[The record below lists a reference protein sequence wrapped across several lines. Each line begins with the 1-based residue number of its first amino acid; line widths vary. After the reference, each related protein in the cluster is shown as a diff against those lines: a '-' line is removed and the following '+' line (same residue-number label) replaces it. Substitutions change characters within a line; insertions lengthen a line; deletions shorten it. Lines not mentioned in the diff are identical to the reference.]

1 MTGAQAQLPDPR
13 KSRAVLVGVSDYT
26 TLEGLPGV
34 ENNIASLHEAMT
46 DPELW
51 GLPAENC
58 VALLNPASPDE
69 VLDVVHQAAS
79 EATDALLFYYA
90 GHGLLDNR
98 FELYLA
104 LPGADNDRLY
114 RAVRYDDIRREVVG
128 TALSCYGKV
137 VLLDCCYSG
146 RALQGGM
153 GGSVD
158 DLADQARVD
167 GTYLMTATAET
178 RKALAPP
185 GERYTAFTGALVDK
199 LTRGLPDGP
208 ALLDMETL
216 FHHMKADLQARHF
229 PVPQQRSRND
239 GRAIA
244 LVRNRWGM
252 GSRAPVERP
261 PIETRVVP
269 RMPPGFETLLRC
281 RPADMYAE
289 VQALRARQQD
299 ELAQQVLAACAAAR
313 PDQEVAAIVGLL
325 RRSGAFTDVS
335 SVLTTAGSRSPDEV
349 LRIVDALHDSDLP
362 GEAGILIREA
372 GHGSVGDAAALAHLL
387 QEDGR
392 TGELV
397 ELLDAALDSAQASS
411 SLIDLVNALWVAGL
425 REEVDSLIERTV
437 TKLPASTVLA
447 LADELRSVGREE
459 TAFGLYAA
467 SAEAVVSRPPD
478 VVAQLCHAMIEAGR
492 VSEGDRLAQAAI
504 DSTTE
509 GRGFLEVALAFWGIG
524 QEDTADR
531 ALARAAE
538 VLPNADVITL
548 VAELRTRGLDD
559 AAHRFCL
566 RGMVSRSAQSIEE
579 IIAAL
584 RDEGWPVLAKELLE
598 GTAAQASPG
607 TVVDLLRL
615 CSTGDRQRVLRVA
628 SEREQQDLAELMKGL
643 ALAHP
648 AIARELADRIMTKFT
663 TGNAMVPVI
672 FRGLD
677 SQAKEQMLTSI
688 VETGDGAGLVA
699 LLNGLS
705 TADAKLLVFLIVL
718 AGPAKFSSV
727 ERELA
732 DDPAGSRELALGLL
746 LGQPVTRLAA
756 LVKGLLAAP
765 NGKYY
770 VDAILSEVAEP
781 GRELPVIVQEVAFLF
796 DEAEGMVGRLLLHK
810 ALSGRSANDLAGF
823 VQALRIEDR
832 PVVLA
837 AVAAWV
843 KETYDKV
850 GATDGI
856 LRQIGLQEY
865 ASRRTLFGRR
875 VKSEHFE
882 A

>member
-1 MTGAQAQLPDPR
+1 MTVHQAQLPDPR
-13 KSRAVLVGVSDYT
+13 KSRAVLVGVSEYT

-34 ENNIASLHEAMT
+34 ENNIATLHKAMT

-51 GLPAENC
+51 GLPAEHC

-244 LVRNRWGM
+244 LVRNRWGI
-252 GSRAPVERP
+252 GQRALVERP
-261 PIETRVVP
+261 RVEQRVLP
-269 RMPPGFETLLRC
+269 QIPKGFEASLRH
-281 RPADMYAE
+281 RPVDMYAV
-289 VQALRARQQD
+289 VQELRARRQD
-299 ELAQQVLAACAAAR
+299 ELAQQVLAACAATR

-325 RRSGAFTDVS
+325 RRSGATTDVVN
-335 SVLTTAGSRSPDEV
+335 VLATAGRREPDDV
-349 LRIVDALHDSDLP
+349 LRIVNALHDTDLP
-362 GEAGILIREA
+362 SEASLLIREA
-372 GHGSVGDAAALAHLL
+372 GHGAVGDAAALAHLL
-387 QEDGR
+387 QEHGR
-392 TGELV
+392 AGDLV

-425 REEVDSLIERTV
+425 RDEVDSLIERTV
-437 TKLPASTVLA
+437 TKLPASAVLA

-467 SAEAVVSRPPD
+467 SAEAVASRPPE
-478 VVAQLCHAMIEAGR
+478 VAAQLCHAMIEAGR
-492 VSEGDRLAQAAI
+492 TADGDRLAQAII
-504 DSTTE
+504 DRTTVSRE
-509 GRGFLEVALAFWGIG
+509 VLEVALAFWSVG
-524 QEDTADR
+524 QEGIAER
-531 ALARAAE
+531 VLSRAAE
-538 VLPNADVITL
+538 VLSDADVITL
-548 VAELRTRGLDD
+548 VAELRARELDD

-566 RGMVSRSAQSIEE
+566 RGMVSRSARSIQE

-598 GTAAQASPG
+598 GTAAQAPPR

-615 CSTGDRQRVLRVA
+615 CSTGDRQRVLRVS
-628 SEREQQDLAELMKGL
+628 SEREQHDVAQLMKIL
-643 ALAHP
+643 AAVHP
-648 AIARELADRIMTKFT
+648 AIAREFADRVMTKFT
-663 TGNAMVPVI
+663 TGNEMVPVI
-672 FRGLD
+672 FQGLD
-677 SQAKEQMLTSI
+677 EQAKEQMLASI
-688 VETGDGAGLVA
+688 VETGDGPGLVT

-705 TADAKLLVFLIVL
+705 AADAKHLMFLTVRS
-718 AGPAKFSSV
+718 GPAKFLSV
-727 ERELA
+727 ECEMAENPSR
-732 DDPAGSRELALGLL
+732 SRESTLGLL

-756 LVKGLLAAP
+756 LIKGLLPAS

-770 VDAILSEVAEP
+770 VDALLSEVAEP
-781 GRELPVIVQEVAFLF
+781 GRGFPAIAQEVTFLF
-796 DEAEGMVGRLLLHK
+796 DEDEEMVGRLLLHK
-810 ALSGRSANDLAGF
+810 ALAGRSANDLASF
-823 VQALRIEDR
+823 VHALRIEGR

-843 KETYDKV
+843 KETYDRV

-856 LRQIGLQEY
+856 LRQIGLVEY
-865 ASRRTLFGRR
+865 ASRRSLFGKRGR
-875 VKSEHFE
+875 D
-882 A
+882 